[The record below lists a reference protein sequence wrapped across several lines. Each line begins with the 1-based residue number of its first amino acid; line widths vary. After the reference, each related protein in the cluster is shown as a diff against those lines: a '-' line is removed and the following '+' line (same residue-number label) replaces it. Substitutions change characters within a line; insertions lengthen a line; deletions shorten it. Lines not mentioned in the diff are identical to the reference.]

1 MNSCEDPPKNSY
13 PVHVSLASGD
23 CEQCGVCRK
32 NSGTQGWHWEVAL
45 SLLMTLA
52 DDSKTSPTNGPTV
65 SGPKKNLST

>member
-32 NSGTQGWHWEVAL
+32 NLGTQGWLER
-45 SLLMTLA
+45 
-52 DDSKTSPTNGPTV
+52 
-65 SGPKKNLST
+65 KKWIGEMCIWR